1 MGRKKHKNPRQ
12 NPPEPGLPTKG
23 ERLSTRV
30 RSWIRQCRWI
40 SESAEQM
47 ATKRRE
53 EEKRLKE
60 MKRHE
65 MMPVSEEDQL
75 QGIVDDRVSFSEE

>member
-1 MGRKKHKNPRQ
+1 
-12 NPPEPGLPTKG
+12 
-23 ERLSTRV
+23 
-30 RSWIRQCRWI
+30 
-40 SESAEQM
+40 M

-65 MMPVSEEDQL
+65 MMPVSEEDVVQE
-75 QGIVDDRVSFSEE
+75 D

>member
-1 MGRKKHKNPRQ
+1 MVRKKHTNPRR

-23 ERLSTRV
+23 ERLSARV

-40 SESAEQM
+40 SESAQQM

-65 MMPVSEEDQL
+65 MMPVSEEDQPED
-75 QGIVDDRVSFSEE
+75 VVS

>member
-1 MGRKKHKNPRQ
+1 MGRKTHTNPRR
-12 NPPEPGLPTKG
+12 NPPEPGLPLKR
-23 ERLSTRV
+23 ERLETRV

-75 QGIVDDRVSFSEE
+75 EVVVS

>member
-1 MGRKKHKNPRQ
+1 MGRKKHTNPRR
-12 NPPEPGLPTKG
+12 NPPEPVLPTKR
-23 ERLSTRV
+23 ERLETRV

-47 ATKRRE
+47 ATRRRE

-75 QGIVDDRVSFSEE
+75 KLEGGPV

>member
-1 MGRKKHKNPRQ
+1 MGRKKHKNPRK
-12 NPPEPGLPTKG
+12 NPPEPGIPTKG
-23 ERLSTRV
+23 ERLRARV

-65 MMPVSEEDQL
+65 MMPVSEEDQPEP
-75 QGIVDDRVSFSEE
+75 EEGAA

>member
-1 MGRKKHKNPRQ
+1 
-12 NPPEPGLPTKG
+12 
-23 ERLSTRV
+23 
-30 RSWIRQCRWI
+30 
-40 SESAEQM
+40 M

-65 MMPVSEEDQL
+65 TMPVSEEVQP
-75 QGIVDDRVSFSEE
+75 EEGSA

>member
-1 MGRKKHKNPRQ
+1 MGRKKHKNPRLY
-12 NPPEPGLPTKG
+12 PPEPGVPTKG
-23 ERLSTRV
+23 ERLQARV

-40 SESAEQM
+40 SESEQQM

-65 MMPVSEEDQL
+65 MMPVSEEDQPED
-75 QGIVDDRVSFSEE
+75 VVS